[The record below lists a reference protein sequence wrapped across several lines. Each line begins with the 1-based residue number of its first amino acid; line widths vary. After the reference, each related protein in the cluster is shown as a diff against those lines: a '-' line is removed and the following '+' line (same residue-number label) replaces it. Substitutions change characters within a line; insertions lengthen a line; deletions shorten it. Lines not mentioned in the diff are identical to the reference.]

1 MRAADLR
8 QKTTEE
14 LNVELENLLKQHFSL
29 RMNITMQ
36 QSTKTSDLKT
46 VRRSIARVRTILTQK
61 KVA

>member
-1 MRAADLR
+1 MKASELR
-8 QKTTEE
+8 QKSVEE

-36 QSTKTSDLKT
+36 QLTKTSDLKT
-46 VRRSIARVRTILTQK
+46 IRRDIARVRTVLTQK